1 MKASNS
7 QYHRHRFPSEI
18 IQYTVW
24 LYHRFSLS
32 FRDIEDLLAER
43 EIQVSYETVR
53 RWCIKF
59 GPKYASR
66 VRKRDS
72 GYGDS
77 WYLDEVF
84 VRIEGKQRYL
94 YRAVDQDGDVIDIL
108 VQKKRDARAAKK
120 FFRRLVECHGG
131 TPRVLV
137 TDKLRNYPPAA
148 KDVMPNSIHVTDQ
161 YANNRAELSHQSTR
175 QRERR
180 MRRFK
185 SITQA
190 QRFLSI
196 HAAVQTLFNLGR
208 HLLAAKNYRLFRL
221 RAFTSWQIAT
231 GS

>member
-1 MKASNS
+1 MKAPNS
-7 QYHRHRFPSEI
+7 QYHRHRFPPEI

-32 FRDIEDLLAER
+32 FCDIEDLLAER

-66 VRKRDS
+66 LRKRNS
-72 GYGDS
+72 GYGDT
-77 WYLDEVF
+77 WYVDEVF

-120 FFRRLVECHGG
+120 FFRRLVKRHGV

-137 TDKLRNYPPAA
+137 TDKLRSYSPAA
-148 KDVMPNSIHVTDQ
+148 KDVMPDSIHVTEQ
-161 YANNRAELSHQSTR
+161 YANNRAELSHQSTHRR
-175 QRERR
+175 QR
-180 MRRFK
+180 
-185 SITQA
+185 
-190 QRFLSI
+190 
-196 HAAVQTLFNLGR
+196 
-208 HLLAAKNYRLFRL
+208 RL
-221 RAFTSWQIAT
+221 RLRRL
-231 GS
+231 